1 MSTGQSP
8 DFKSK
13 SIRQRYLSLLT
24 ARSETLK
31 TSRAVTRHALHNVG
45 LYDECKYL
53 FCAGDAAYVS
63 DSHPRQQCGSLE
75 FLRMVKE
82 VKPCLSYEIMSERSD
97 AYIVS
102 FIYLGTEFFAVVNRE
117 DLEKEGMMKDGV
129 PSQP

>member
-8 DFKSK
+8 DFK

-31 TSRAVTRHALHNVG
+31 TSRAVTRSTLRSEG

-75 FLRMVKE
+75 FLRIVKE
-82 VKPCLSYEIMSERSD
+82 VKPCLSYEIMGEPYD

-102 FIYLGTEFFAVVNRE
+102 FMHCGTEFFAVVNRE
-117 DLEKEGMMKDGV
+117 DLQKEGMMKDGV

>member
-8 DFKSK
+8 DFK

-24 ARSETLK
+24 TRSETLK
-31 TSRAVTRHALHNVG
+31 ASRAATRHTMHSEE

-63 DSHPRQQCGSLE
+63 DPYSRQQCGSLE
-75 FLRMVKE
+75 FLRIVKE
-82 VKPCLSYEIMSERSD
+82 VKPYLSYEKMSEHSD

-102 FIYLGTEFFAVVNRE
+102 FMHCGTEFFAVVNRE
-117 DLEKEGMMKDGV
+117 DLQKEGMMKDGV

>member
-8 DFKSK
+8 DFK

-24 ARSETLK
+24 TRSETLK
-31 TSRAVTRHALHNVG
+31 ASRAATRHTMHSEG
-45 LYDECKYL
+45 LYDECEYF

-63 DSHPRQQCGSLE
+63 DPHPRQQCNSFY
-75 FLRMVKE
+75 FLRIVKE
-82 VKPCLSYEIMSERSD
+82 VKPCLSYEIMGEPYD

-102 FIYLGTEFFAVVNRE
+102 FMHCGTEFFAVVNRE
-117 DLEKEGMMKDGV
+117 ELQKEGMMKDGV

>member
-13 SIRQRYLSLLT
+13 SIRQRYISLLT
-24 ARSETLK
+24 TRSETLK
-31 TSRAVTRHALHNVG
+31 ASRAATRHTMHNEG

-53 FCAGDAAYVS
+53 FCAGDTAYV
-63 DSHPRQQCGSLE
+63 DDPYPKQPCCSLK

-82 VKPCLSYEIMSERSD
+82 VKPCLSYEIMGEPYD

-102 FIYLGTEFFAVVNRE
+102 FMYRGTKFFAVVNRE
-117 DLEKEGMMKDGV
+117 ELQKEGMMKDGV

>member
-1 MSTGQSP
+1 MSTGQSQ
-8 DFKSK
+8 DFK
-13 SIRQRYLSLLT
+13 SIRQRYISILT

-31 TSRAVTRHALHNVG
+31 TSRAVTKQALHSEG

-53 FCAGDAAYVS
+53 FCAGDSAYVG
-63 DSHPRQQCGSLE
+63 DPYPRQQCGSLG

-97 AYIVS
+97 DYIVS
-102 FIYLGTEFFAVVNRE
+102 FMYCGTEFFAVISRE
-117 DLEKEGMMKDGV
+117 ELQKEGMMKDGA

>member
-8 DFKSK
+8 DFK

-24 ARSETLK
+24 TRSETLK
-31 TSRAVTRHALHNVG
+31 ASRTATRHTMHSEG

-53 FCAGDAAYVS
+53 FCAGDAAYVG
-63 DSHPRQQCGSLE
+63 DPYPKQQCNSFD

-97 AYIVS
+97 DYIVS
-102 FIYLGTEFFAVVNRE
+102 FMRCGTEFFAVVNRK
-117 DLEKEGMMKDGV
+117 DLQKEGMMKDV
-129 PSQP
+129 D

>member
-8 DFKSK
+8 DFK

-24 ARSETLK
+24 TRSETLK
-31 TSRAVTRHALHNVG
+31 ASRAATRHTMHSEE

-53 FCAGDAAYVS
+53 FCAGDDAYVG
-63 DSHPRQQCGSLE
+63 DPYPRQQCGATA

-82 VKPCLSYEIMSERSD
+82 IKPCLSYEIMREHSD
-97 AYIVS
+97 TYIAR
-102 FIYLGTEFFAVVNRE
+102 FMYCGTEFYAVVNRKE
-117 DLEKEGMMKDGV
+117 LQKEGMMKDGV

>member
-1 MSTGQSP
+1 MSTGQSQ

-31 TSRAVTRHALHNVG
+31 TSRAVTRHALHSEG

-53 FCAGDAAYVS
+53 FCTGDAAYVS
-63 DSHPRQQCGSLE
+63 DPHPRQQCGSLE

-82 VKPCLSYEIMSERSD
+82 VKPCLSYEIMGEPYD

-102 FIYLGTEFFAVVNRE
+102 FMYRGTEFFAVVTRKE
-117 DLEKEGMMKDGV
+117 LQKEGMMKDDV

>member
-8 DFKSK
+8 DFKS
-13 SIRQRYLSLLT
+13 IRQRYISLLT

-31 TSRAVTRHALHNVG
+31 TSRAVTKQTLHSEG

-53 FCAGDAAYVS
+53 FCAGDAAYIS
-63 DSHPRQQCGSLE
+63 DPYPRQQCASFE

-82 VKPCLSYEIMSERSD
+82 VKPCLSYEVMSEHSD
-97 AYIVS
+97 DYIVS
-102 FIYLGTEFFAVVNRE
+102 FMYRGTKFFAVVNIKE
-117 DLEKEGMMKDGV
+117 LQKEGMMKDGV

>member
-8 DFKSK
+8 DFKS
-13 SIRQRYLSLLT
+13 IRKRYLSLLT

-31 TSRAVTRHALHNVG
+31 TARAVTKQALHSEG
-45 LYDECKYL
+45 LDDECKYL

-63 DSHPRQQCGSLE
+63 DSHPRQQCASFE

-82 VKPCLSYEIMSERSD
+82 VKPCLSYEILSGYSD
-97 AYIVS
+97 SYIVS
-102 FIYLGTEFFAVVNRE
+102 FMHRGTEFFAVIKRE
-117 DLEKEGMMKDGV
+117 ELQKEGMMKDDV